1 VTDLLASLNSAQR
14 AAVTA
19 PDGPVLVV
27 AGAGSGKTRVLT
39 TRVAWLLAHG
49 VYPSQ
54 VLAYTF
60 TNKAANQMKERV
72 ASLVGEGNAPFWIG
86 TFHATGARILRSH
99 ADRLGLVRDFAIY
112 DTDDQKRLLKTVL
125 KDLDIDL
132 NQFPVPAARTAIS
145 HWKNEDESPEQ
156 ARGKA
161 TTYVDETYAKIY
173 AAYQKALRACK
184 AVDFDDLILETVHL
198 LETCDDVR
206 EQYAGKFRHVLVD
219 EFQDTNALQLLLV
232 RLLSSVHR
240 NVFAVGDDD
249 QSIYGWRGARVEN
262 MLAFEEYFPGTHLI
276 RLEQNYRSVG
286 VILDAA
292 NAVIAHNRRRK
303 GKNLWTEAAR
313 GDPVAVEEHLDAE
326 DEAARLVEIV
336 RREQS
341 LGRPRGDIT
350 VLYRTNAQSRLLEDA
365 LRRARVP
372 HQVVGSVQFYERK
385 EIRDLLAYLKLTANP
400 ADEVSLQRIINQPK
414 RKIGDTTVARLVAC
428 AREHAIAAG
437 DLVMRPDLLH
447 DALGNAAAQ
456 RALKFL
462 NQLAGWRRDA
472 ADGLAVPDLLERI
485 IADIAYET
493 FLREDEPDTAPGR
506 LENVAELLNGA
517 HAFHEASGGGTL
529 AQFLEQTA
537 LVADQDA
544 LADGEGAVRLMTI
557 HTAKG
562 LEFPVVVVTGCE
574 DDLLPHATSSDT
586 EVGVEEERRLF
597 YVAMTR
603 AKARLYLLHA
613 ARRRR
618 YGAYEDSLPSRF
630 LGEIPADLCERRQ
643 IDHGW
648 QQPLARSLF
657 GDALPPAPPARP
669 SRLPDPARY
678 SAAAIAKRRAAASHW
693 DHDVQ
698 QAVPFYAGQTVVH
711 ASFGAGTVVRVEGAG
726 DDLEV
731 TVDFPEH
738 GRKHLLPRFA
748 PLRPVD

>member
-1 VTDLLASLNSAQR
+1 VTDLLESLNSAQR

-39 TRVAWLLAHG
+39 TRVAWLLEHG

-60 TNKAANQMKERV
+60 TNRAANQMKERV
-72 ASLVGEGNAPFWIG
+72 ATLVGETNAPFWIG

-99 ADRLGLVRDFAIY
+99 ADRLGLARDFAIY
-112 DTDDQKRLLKTVL
+112 DTDDQKRLLKNVFA
-125 KDLDIDL
+125 DL
-132 NQFPVPAARTAIS
+132 NVDAKQFAIPAARAAIS
-145 HWKNEDESPEQ
+145 TWKNEDDSPEQ
-156 ARGKA
+156 ARSKA
-161 TTYVDETYAKIY
+161 KTFVEETYVKVYEG
-173 AAYQKALRACK
+173 YQKALRACK

-206 EQYAGKFRHVLVD
+206 DLYAGKFRHVLVD

-232 RLLSSVHR
+232 RLLSSVHG
-240 NVFAVGDDD
+240 NVFVVGDDD

-262 MLAFEEYFPGTHLI
+262 MLEFEQHFPGTHLY

-286 VILDAA
+286 IILDAA
-292 NAVIAHNRRRK
+292 NALIANNKRRK

-313 GDPVAVEEHLDAE
+313 GDPISVEEHLDAE
-326 DEAARLVEIV
+326 DEAARVVEIV

-341 LGRPRGDIT
+341 LGRERGDIT
-350 VLYRTNAQSRLLEDA
+350 VMYRTNAQSRLLEDA

-372 HQVVGSVQFYERK
+372 HQVVGSVQFYERR

-414 RKIGDTTVARLVAC
+414 RKIGDTTVSRLLAC

-437 DLVMRPDLLH
+437 DLVMRSDLLR
-447 DALGNAAAQ
+447 DALGPAAAQ
-456 RALKFL
+456 RVLQFL
-462 NQLAGWRRDA
+462 GQLAAWRRDA
-472 ADGLAVPDLLERI
+472 ADGKPVPALLERI
-485 IADIAYET
+485 IADIQYEA
-493 FLREDEPDTAPGR
+493 FLRDDEPETALGR

-517 HAFHEASGGGTL
+517 HAFHEAADGGTL
-529 AQFLEQTA
+529 VQFLEQIA

-544 LADGEGAVRLMTI
+544 IRDGEGAVRLMTV

-586 EVGVEEERRLF
+586 AAGVEEERRLF
-597 YVAMTR
+597 YVALTR
-603 AKARLYLLHA
+603 ARTRLYLLHA

-630 LGEIPADLCERRQ
+630 LGEIPAELCERRQ

-648 QQPLARSLF
+648 R
-657 GDALPPAPPARP
+657 LPPPRTASA
-669 SRLPDPARY
+669 DADRY
-678 SAAAIAKRRAAASHW
+678 SASAIAGRRARSPASSW
-693 DHDVQ
+693 DRDVAQ
-698 QAVPFYAGQTVVH
+698 VSPFYEGQTVVH

-731 TVDFPEH
+731 TVEFLDH
-738 GRKHLLPRFA
+738 GRKHILPRFA
-748 PLRPVD
+748 PLHPVD